1 MPDKGPIPALSPD
14 FGEGKYFDLWM
25 LVHLIS
31 GVAGGF
37 SSVFFRLST
46 LGVFAVAAIVM
57 LLWELGE
64 YLMGVRE
71 SWSNRVLDIAVG
83 LLGVGAAL
91 WVAADWSRSNRLA
104 AFWTAFG
111 LAAVLGAL
119 GGIAYRRRERGGAP
133 RT

>member
-1 MPDKGPIPALSPD
+1 MPDKAPIPALSPD

-64 YLMGVRE
+64 YVMGVRE

-83 LLGVGAAL
+83 LVGVGGAL
-91 WVAADWSRSNRLA
+91 WVAAEWTQRSRLV
-104 AFWTAFG
+104 AFWTTFTV
-111 LAAVLGAL
+111 AALLGTL
-119 GGIAYRRRERGGAP
+119 GGIAYRRREQAQ
-133 RT
+133 T